1 MAILNYV
8 RPTSHG
14 TAYGIGG
21 TCVNVG
27 CIPKKIMHHAA
38 GMSTAAVEAGSFGW
52 DWSARG
58 SVNWTQLVSGVQ
70 DYIHGQNFGYRTA
83 LREEGIELV
92 ESWGRLTSSGQADR
106 LGIECLRPVDP
117 LPHQASAGLQDRDP
131 AQYTHAIPGSA
142 SAGDTPWSVHRTLTS
157 KHAVIA
163 VGGRPVLPSPSELP
177 GVHHAIT
184 SDDLFSL
191 PRTPGRTVV
200 VGGGYVAL
208 ETAGLLNG
216 LGFETTLVLRSV
228 PLRGFDSEMAGRV
241 LCSLEAEGVR
251 VLRGCVPASIVETRD
266 WLSSRVANAGLRVHF
281 KAHGTVVSG
290 TMGSNA
296 ASPEGATDAGAPDPI
311 DADTVVMATGRRV
324 LTQGLGL
331 EALGVS
337 MEPSTGKILCYDKQR
352 TETAQCA
359 DRANIHAIGDV
370 VAGRQELTPVASRA
384 GKVLA
389 RHLFSHLA
397 RSNPQLVSWATGRQG
412 LSNLGGQEALPAASK
427 PGQQLSFD
435 SLFNSPGPREQQK
448 GLSASESPR
457 TNAPLDFASLLT
469 PKPVGDISLDL
480 SSLK

>member
-1 MAILNYV
+1 
-8 RPTSHG
+8 
-14 TAYGIGG
+14 
-21 TCVNVG
+21 
-27 CIPKKIMHHAA
+27 
-38 GMSTAAVEAGSFGW
+38 
-52 DWSARG
+52 
-58 SVNWTQLVSGVQ
+58 
-70 DYIHGQNFGYRTA
+70 
-83 LREEGIELV
+83 
-92 ESWGRLTSSGQADR
+92 
-106 LGIECLRPVDP
+106 
-117 LPHQASAGLQDRDP
+117 
-131 AQYTHAIPGSA
+131 
-142 SAGDTPWSVHRTLTS
+142 
-157 KHAVIA
+157 
-163 VGGRPVLPSPSELP
+163 
-177 GVHHAIT
+177 
-184 SDDLFSL
+184 
-191 PRTPGRTVV
+191 
-200 VGGGYVAL
+200 
-208 ETAGLLNG
+208 
-216 LGFETTLVLRSV
+216 
-228 PLRGFDSEMAGRV
+228 
-241 LCSLEAEGVR
+241 
-251 VLRGCVPASIVETRD
+251 
-266 WLSSRVANAGLRVHF
+266 
-281 KAHGTVVSG
+281 
-290 TMGSNA
+290 MGSNA

-370 VAGRQELTPVASRA
+370 VAGRPELTPVASRA